1 MDTFIIT
8 PQSKSESDLLNQ
20 ILKRMNFKTKIIRE
34 SEKED
39 FAFGSMID
47 AGMKTE
53 SVSKDAVM
61 KALKR

>member
-8 PQSKSESDLLNQ
+8 PQTKSESDLLNQ
-20 ILKRMNFKTKIIRE
+20 MLKRMNFKTKIIHD

-39 FAFGSMID
+39 FAFGSMIE
-47 AGMKTE
+47 AGMKTK

-61 KALKR
+61 KALNR